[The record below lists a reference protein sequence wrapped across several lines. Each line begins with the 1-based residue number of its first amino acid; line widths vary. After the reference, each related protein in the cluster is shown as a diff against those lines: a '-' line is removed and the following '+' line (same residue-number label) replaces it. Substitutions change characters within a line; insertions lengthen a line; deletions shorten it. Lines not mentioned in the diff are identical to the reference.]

1 MERSGS
7 PRVSGLWLAAM
18 TAVISGVAIFLN
30 GYGVKAWADVAD
42 ATTYTTAKNLVA
54 ALVIVAV
61 GLWWRRTDRHGGVDR
76 WKDLDARRRLLL
88 FVIAVVGGSVPFVLF
103 FEGLARAESAQAAF
117 IHKGLVVLVAIM
129 APTLLKERLRWQH
142 LVAIGLLMW
151 GQLALVSEFGPVV
164 FGVGE
169 RMIALATIL
178 WAVEVVL
185 AKRLL
190 AGVSPGLLARARMGG
205 GSMLLVGYVLIRG
218 EGFDLSALTTSHL
231 AWIAITGL
239 SLSAYVLTW
248 FLALSRAQALDVT
261 AILVGGAII
270 TALLQSAV
278 AGVALPNPVG
288 LALVA
293 AGTVVVLAR
302 AWKPQSAPTAA

>member
-7 PRVSGLWLAAM
+7 SSRSGLWLAAA

-30 GYGVKAWADVAD
+30 GYGVRAWADVAN

-54 ALVIVAV
+54 ALVIVVV
-61 GLWWRRTDRHGGVDR
+61 GLVWKRSAETGGVSR
-76 WKDLDARRRLLL
+76 WKDLDVRHRLLL

-129 APTLLKERLRWQH
+129 APLFLKERLRWQH
-142 LVAIGLLMW
+142 LLAIILLMW
-151 GQLALVSEFGPVV
+151 GQLALVSDFGPIVL
-164 FGVGE
+164 GVGE
-169 RMIALATIL
+169 RMIIAATVL
-178 WAVEVVL
+178 WAIEVIV
-185 AKRLL
+185 AKRVL
-190 AGVSPGLLARARMGG
+190 GVVSPRLLARARMGG
-205 GSMLLVGYVLIRG
+205 GSLLLVAYVLIRG
-218 EGFDLSALTTSHL
+218 AGMDLSALTGSHL
-231 AWIAITGL
+231 VWIAVTGL

-248 FLALSRAQALDVT
+248 FVALSRAPALDVT

-278 AGVALPNPVG
+278 GGVALPSPVG

-293 AGTVVVLAR
+293 AGTIVILTGL
-302 AWKPQSAPTAA
+302 WKPQSAPTRA